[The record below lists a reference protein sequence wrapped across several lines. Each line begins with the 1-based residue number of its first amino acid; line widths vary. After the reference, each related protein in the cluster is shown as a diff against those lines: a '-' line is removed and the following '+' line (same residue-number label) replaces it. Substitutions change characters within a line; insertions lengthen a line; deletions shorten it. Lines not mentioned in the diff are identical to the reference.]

1 LALAQ
6 SLARNT
12 KGLADRQSCAMAC
25 PKAAG
30 LAGSS
35 CHRDRTISFLSS
47 LPAGR
52 AALQCARFLLSA
64 ASKPAG
70 RPASRC
76 GRHDKFACNAL
87 TPSAALAGQMSSRSS
102 RCDLALGRQM
112 NAMMRT
118 LVSGRQFGQRDSFSW
133 SPMAS
138 QWASCIFAPRL
149 AARQG
154 KARQKASRAE
164 PSEWVANGLSI
175 MRLTRR
181 HRRQQQQRR
190 RQQAGSVSRKAVV
203 CSNDRLMAELL
214 AKIKP
219 NLQPW

>member
-154 KARQKASRAE
+154 KARQGEPSRAE
-164 PSEWVANGLSI
+164 RVSGKWAVNYAPNSAPSPPTAAAAAPTGWICFS
-175 MRLTRR
+175 
-181 HRRQQQQRR
+181 Q
-190 RQQAGSVSRKAVV
+190 GSRVFKRPT
-203 CSNDRLMAELL
+203 DG
-214 AKIKP
+214 
-219 NLQPW
+219 